1 MKSLVLRNRVA
12 IYRNARGLTQSDLAL
27 RCGVSKN
34 TISNIETGSCGCT
47 AFWLLRCATFFIAS
61 SMISFTLYKFTWK
74 EMQIYD

>member
-47 AFWLLRCATFFIAS
+47 AFLAAKMCNVLHCKFNDL
-61 SMISFTLYKFTWK
+61 FTLYKFTWK